1 MRLHRQGLAVALA
14 MRVVCALAWAQEI
27 EFHASFEEAQAA
39 AREHQQ
45 FIMVVVTAPEA
56 PHHKR
61 MTEEI
66 LTSGPIVEL
75 VRQYFAPVMIN
86 LEDVRAGKTKLP
98 APIKAKYTKG
108 NQIHMPIPA
117 AVFYDREGKQI
128 EKLAEFIIDQKG
140 TKKWFDL
147 LPGGLQPEAFHSVL
161 KTISAKVAEA
171 VPPKERR
178 DVARALQQGQAAF
191 ERKDYRTARA
201 ALKAVVEGGVPGE
214 QLDLAERMLRQIDE
228 KALVKLEDGKAHE
241 AEERLGSAIRAY
253 RACVRDFQGSK
264 PAEEAAARLK
274 AFRGDRELRQ
284 RIHDRLAARL
294 VAQAEKAIERGRY
307 GEAGEA
313 LQRVL
318 DLYADGQAAAKAKA
332 LREKLESDPDIKAE
346 IREAEVR
353 ADADRLLRLAD
364 GYRRN
369 KMLEKALATYQ
380 QVVAKYPNTRFA
392 ATAEGQ
398 IAELRATLER

>member
-14 MRVVCALAWAQEI
+14 MRVVCGLAWAQEI

-191 ERKDYRTARA
+191 EP
-201 ALKAVVEGGVPGE
+201 AL
-214 QLDLAERMLRQIDE
+214 
-228 KALVKLEDGKAHE
+228 
-241 AEERLGSAIRAY
+241 
-253 RACVRDFQGSK
+253 
-264 PAEEAAARLK
+264 ARL
-274 AFRGDRELRQ
+274 AG
-284 RIHDRLAARL
+284 
-294 VAQAEKAIERGRY
+294 VGRPS
-307 GEAGEA
+307 
-313 LQRVL
+313 
-318 DLYADGQAAAKAKA
+318 ADGAGPRAGVGGGYGPSGFVLHVVRSQKYFFSFLLSMA
-332 LREKLESDPDIKAE
+332 LARHI
-346 IREAEVR
+346 
-353 ADADRLLRLAD
+353 RLLTVPE
-364 GYRRN
+364 GSPRR
-369 KMLEKALATYQ
+369 
-380 QVVAKYPNTRFA
+380 
-392 ATAEGQ
+392 
-398 IAELRATLER
+398 RAISSQDSPSM